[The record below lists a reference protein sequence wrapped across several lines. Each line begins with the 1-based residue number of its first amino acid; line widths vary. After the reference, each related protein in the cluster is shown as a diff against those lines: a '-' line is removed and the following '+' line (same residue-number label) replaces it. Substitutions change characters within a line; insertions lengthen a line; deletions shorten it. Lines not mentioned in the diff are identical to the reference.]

1 MDQAR
6 IAATDEIVDA
16 TDLLAWDAALVER
29 SDFTCPSTLCSAKL
43 AACAWR
49 PGQKVRPYFSAR
61 WGHAAGCDVDGRVKL
76 VDPPERSDDPEPLEV
91 VAGYVAK
98 LVLSDVRRIQS
109 PQPPADSDELES
121 VSEPPST
128 PVTDQRAMRLGTCR
142 TIRTLCS
149 TFLHNPPELRAAMR
163 LDVPG
168 VDATRYATGFRRLER
183 FEVRRYTEQRIFYA
197 PIRWSAE
204 PVETPR
210 ALTIDLY
217 CGDNDPSGL
226 LGLVNPYQLII
237 GWKQWSPRQ
246 RNSVTREV
254 THARSEGRQRYS
266 PGSQAGCWAF
276 FLGNQNPT
284 DPAKFHVNDHRL
296 VCFLAADGV
305 HHDRQQSPW
314 RNPGSTAGPSR

>member
-6 IAATDEIVDA
+6 IATTDEIVDA
-16 TDLLAWDAALVER
+16 TDLLAWDPDLVQR
-29 SDFTCPSTLCSAKL
+29 TDFTCPSILCSAKL

-49 PGQKVRPYFSAR
+49 PGQKVRPYFSAK
-61 WGHAAGCDVDGRVKL
+61 WGHATGCDVDGRVKL
-76 VDPPERSDDPEPLEV
+76 VDPPERPDDPEPLEV

-109 PQPPADSDELES
+109 PQPPADSDETEP
-121 VSEPPST
+121 VSEPQSAT
-128 PVTDQRAMRLGTCR
+128 VTDQNTVRLGTCR

-149 TFLHNPPELRAAMR
+149 TFLHNPPELRAAMK

-183 FEVRRYTEQRIFYA
+183 FEIRRYAEQRIFYA

-204 PVETPR
+204 PTETPR

-226 LGLVNPYQLII
+226 LGLARRINSASTGRTGAPANATQSL
-237 GWKQWSPRQ
+237 GKWSMPAAKAD
-246 RNSVTREV
+246 SD
-254 THARSEGRQRYS
+254 THRA
-266 PGSQAGCWAF
+266 
-276 FLGNQNPT
+276 
-284 DPAKFHVNDHRL
+284 AKR
-296 VCFLAADGV
+296 A
-305 HHDRQQSPW
+305 
-314 RNPGSTAGPSR
+314 AGPSSLATRTPQIRRRST

>member
-1 MDQAR
+1 MMDQAR

-43 AACAWR
+43 VACAWR

-98 LVLSDVRRIQS
+98 LVLSDVRRVQS
-109 PQPPADSDELES
+109 PQPPADSDELEP
-121 VSEPPST
+121 VSEPTST
-128 PVTDQRAMRLGTCR
+128 SATDQSTVRLGTCR

-149 TFLHNPPELRAAMR
+149 TFLHNPPELRAVMK

-183 FEVRRYTEQRIFYA
+183 FEVRRYAEQRIFYA

-226 LGLVNPYQLII
+226 LGLVNPYQLLLD
-237 GWKQWSPRQ
+237 WEQWSTRQ
-246 RNSVTREV
+246 SNDQNLWIPGGRAFPEDDRRSHRILIKTSVGALAGR
-254 THARSEGRQRYS
+254 HARAHG
-266 PGSQAGCWAF
+266 
-276 FLGNQNPT
+276 
-284 DPAKFHVNDHRL
+284 
-296 VCFLAADGV
+296 
-305 HHDRQQSPW
+305 
-314 RNPGSTAGPSR
+314 

>member
-6 IAATDEIVDA
+6 IATTDEVVDA
-16 TDLLAWDAALVER
+16 TDLLAWDQELVKG
-29 SDFTCPSTLCSAKL
+29 SDFTCPSILCNAKL
-43 AACAWR
+43 SACAWR
-49 PGQKVRPYFSAR
+49 PGQKVRPYFSAK
-61 WGHAAGCDVDGRVKL
+61 WGHAAGCDIDGRVKL
-76 VDPPERSDDPEPLEV
+76 VGPPERSDDPEPLEV

-109 PQPPADSDELES
+109 PQSPADSDGVEPA
-121 VSEPPST
+121 SEPPST
-128 PVTDQRAMRLGTCR
+128 PVTDQSSVRLGTCR

-168 VDATRYATGFRRLER
+168 VDATRYATGFRRIER
-183 FEVRRYTEQRIFYA
+183 FEIRRYTEQRIFYA

-226 LGLVNPYQLII
+226 LGLVRPYQLRID
-237 GWKQWSPRQ
+237 WTQWSTRQ

-254 THARSEGRQRYS
+254 AHARSEGKQRYS

-284 DPAKFHVNDHRL
+284 DPATFHVNDHRL

-305 HHDRQQSPW
+305 RHDSQQTPW
-314 RNPGSTAGPSR
+314 RDPGSTAARSR